1 VPVNWNI
8 PVWRWINWLGDDDD
22 EDSNMGD
29 ELAQLP
35 TFTQTAPPPSPAKK
49 NILRTIAQTAVQRHG
64 ALQKPSE
71 LAGFLAVL
79 VDMVPKPR
87 IMVEIGCDAGGTLW
101 AWRQIGVPQVIGIE
115 GPQTHGED
123 NPWGTENLLVDHGC
137 EVIRGDSHADETRT
151 ALADLLAG
159 EPIDVLFIDGDHTY
173 EGVKQ
178 DFLMYAPMVANEG
191 MIVFHDVSPHPSHP
205 GVGVQKFW
213 QQVNG
218 DKEEILNAPDTW
230 GGIGFVRQWPDE
242 PVTIVRR

>member
-1 VPVNWNI
+1 M
-8 PVWRWINWLGDDDD
+8 NWLGED
-22 EDSNMGD
+22 EDDPNMGD
-29 ELAQLP
+29 VLAKMQLAAVAP
-35 TFTQTAPPPSPAKK
+35 APPPAKK
-49 NILRTIAQTAVQRHG
+49 NSLRVIAQTAVQRFH

-79 VDMVPKPR
+79 VDMQPKPKV
-87 IMVEIGCDAGGTLW
+87 MVEIGCDAGGTLW
-101 AWRQIGVPQVIGIE
+101 AWRQIGVPRVIGVE
-115 GPQTHGED
+115 APQSHGEE

-137 EVIRGDSHADETRT
+137 EVVRGDSHEDSTRE
-151 ALADLLAG
+151 ALSELLNG

-191 MIVFHDVSPHPSHP
+191 MIVFHDVSPHPNHP

-213 QQVNG
+213 AQVNG